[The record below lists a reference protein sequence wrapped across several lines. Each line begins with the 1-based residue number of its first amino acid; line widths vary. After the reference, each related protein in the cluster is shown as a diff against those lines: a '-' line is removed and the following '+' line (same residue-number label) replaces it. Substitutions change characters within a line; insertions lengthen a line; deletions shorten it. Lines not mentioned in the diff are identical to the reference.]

1 MLKGNKGGEIVFDL
15 EQDLKELGY
24 EVIWKQVLSYAF
36 IEGQI
41 TVIAAVHPPTE
52 ISERWLG
59 IIRFSGQGGSG
70 AGGGF
75 LYASNYN
82 SREEACIV
90 LMEAYKS
97 VSIAPWPL
105 MRGSSC

>member
-1 MLKGNKGGEIVFDL
+1 MFDL
-15 EQDLKELGY
+15 EQDLKELGC

-36 IEGQI
+36 IEGRI

-52 ISERWLG
+52 ISKRWSG
-59 IIRFSGQGGSG
+59 IIKFSGQSGQPGSG
-70 AGGGF
+70 ASGGF
-75 LYASNYN
+75 LYTSNYD

-105 MRGSSC
+105 MKPKCP